1 MLKIDRFLE
10 FFLEHINDPRISVF
24 KKIKYGHRYYH
35 ITFFIDEDPNRNS
48 KNHQG
53 LFQYRENLEIIFDN
67 RNGCIEVYG
76 GEESNPLIIED
87 AELLKKW
94 CDILEPIVSNNLENR
109 VVDIF
114 EKTLNECYNKNL
126 HRELQMKKIFKEDDA
141 L

>member
-1 MLKIDRFLE
+1 MQKIDRFLD
-10 FFLEHINDPRISVF
+10 FFLEHIDDPRISVF

-48 KNHQG
+48 QVGH
-53 LFQYRENLEIIFDN
+53 FQYRDNLEIIFDN
-67 RNGCIEVYG
+67 RNSCIEVHG
-76 GEESNPLIIED
+76 GEYNNPLIIED
-87 AELLKKW
+87 KELLKKW
-94 CDILEPIVSNNLENR
+94 CDILEPIVSNNLENK

-126 HRELQMKKIFKEDDA
+126 HRELQMKKIFKEDES